1 MIIPIP
7 FLFYR
12 YGARIRGKSTMI
24 RAMREIE
31 NRNQRKREKA
41 ERRLKEAQA
50 SGNPEA
56 EKFAKSELT
65 RVKSRQTYGVP
76 EEVYG
81 GDRGGGGGE
90 YGGRDVD
97 VEREAN
103 AEMSR
108 VEGLMPGDLEKE
120 VGVRISRS

>member
-1 MIIPIP
+1 MRIATN
-7 FLFYR
+7 
-12 YGARIRGKSTMI
+12 GNARKPRGG
-24 RAMREIE
+24 
-31 NRNQRKREKA
+31 
-41 ERRLKEAQA
+41 LKEAQA

-56 EKFAKSELT
+56 EKFARSELT

-90 YGGRDVD
+90 SGGRDVHVD

>member
-56 EKFAKSELT
+56 EKFARSELT

-81 GDRGGGGGE
+81 GDRGGE
-90 YGGRDVD
+90 SGGRDVDID

>member
-1 MIIPIP
+1 
-7 FLFYR
+7 
-12 YGARIRGKSTMI
+12 
-24 RAMREIE
+24 MREIE

-56 EKFAKSELT
+56 EKFARSELT

-81 GDRGGGGGE
+81 GDRDGGGFE
-90 YGGRDVD
+90 GRDVHVD

-108 VEGLMPGDLEKE
+108 VEGLMPEDLEKE

>member
-50 SGNPEA
+50 SGDPEA
-56 EKFAKSELT
+56 EKFARSELT

-81 GDRGGGGGE
+81 GGGVSE
-90 YGGRDVD
+90 GRDVDVD

-103 AEMSR
+103 AELSR
-108 VEGLMPGDLEKE
+108 AEGVMPGDLEKE
-120 VGVRISRS
+120 VGVRIARS

>member
-50 SGNPEA
+50 SGNSEA
-56 EKFAKSELT
+56 EKFARSELT

-81 GDRGGGGGE
+81 GDRGGE
-90 YGGRDVD
+90 SGGRDIDVD